1 MTCRKGHDLHPNPQG
16 LPHDSC
22 IGICHWLYSASLFDI
37 LNTLNLMSHKGQ
49 VAELLELW
57 FIPDRKLS
65 TDLCPTQSEQL
76 LSLVSVSEK
85 RIYGN
90 VASQFQ
96 KRAMK
101 SFAFFF
107 FFPCEKGYKIS
118 NITCTLGV
126 LSQPIPNQWT
136 PRNFIEVADPDTI
149 LGFLHS
155 FYIHCLTKVSSVTC
169 FFLSYGGSVR

>member
-1 MTCRKGHDLHPNPQG
+1 
-16 LPHDSC
+16 
-22 IGICHWLYSASLFDI
+22 
-37 LNTLNLMSHKGQ
+37 MSHKGQ

-107 FFPCEKGYKIS
+107 FPLWKG
-118 NITCTLGV
+118 V
-126 LSQPIPNQWT
+126 Q
-136 PRNFIEVADPDTI
+136 D
-149 LGFLHS
+149 
-155 FYIHCLTKVSSVTC
+155 
-169 FFLSYGGSVR
+169 